1 MHESRR
7 DGSGEFEDS
16 FAEILK
22 RVGTLFINYRYK
34 LLKIRNTFHLATFPY
49 TKNYIKWIRALLES
63 SHQFAYEI
71 EKKKNLLT
79 LKQNIFV
86 NIGYSPKLQNFFPI
100 IDFFHLAS

>member
-1 MHESRR
+1 MKNRFIFLPTKDKKKTVHESRR
-7 DGSGEFEDS
+7 DGSGEFEES

-22 RVGTLFINYRYK
+22 RVGALFINYRYK

-71 EKKKNLLT
+71 EKKR
-79 LKQNIFV
+79 IF
-86 NIGYSPKLQNFFPI
+86 
-100 IDFFHLAS
+100 